1 MGKWTMT
8 LQMTQ
13 NKKIQDLLYFK
24 GKIEETNIIIKNEK
38 QAKIDF
44 NLNIMVSINIQNKK
58 CPLIDTMF
66 INYK

>member
-1 MGKWTMT
+1 MGTRTMT

-38 QAKIDF
+38 QAKFDY
-44 NLNIMVSINIQNKK
+44 NLNIMVSINI
-58 CPLIDTMF
+58 
-66 INYK
+66 